1 VSSCRFYCRE
11 NNHPTRAVAEAESK
25 VVRKHAQAIGQ
36 RMRGEGGARSGKI
49 DRILFV
55 CVAVLFVLENKLI
68 RFFKVEMS
76 CNY

>member
-1 VSSCRFYCRE
+1 
-11 NNHPTRAVAEAESK
+11 
-25 VVRKHAQAIGQ
+25 
-36 RMRGEGGARSGKI
+36 MRGEGGARSGKI
-49 DRILFV
+49 DRILLV